1 MTPELAVDLLKQ
13 LVERIFIVASP
24 LLLTAMITGL
34 IVSLIQTI
42 TSLQISSRFKHDTL
56 HCLQSTQKIRF
67 SAGIRTVNRS
77 RTKQFKFVNRSNIKG
92 I

>member
-42 TSLQISSRFKHDTL
+42 TSLQEQTL
-56 HCLQSTQKIRF
+56 SFVPKALTVLVVLLMILPWALQIVMDYTTGVIGLMGR
-67 SAGIRTVNRS
+67 INR
-77 RTKQFKFVNRSNIKG
+77 
-92 I
+92 

>member
-42 TSLQISSRFKHDTL
+42 TSLQEQTL
-56 HCLQSTQKIRF
+56 SFVPKALTVLGVLPWALQIVMDYTTGVIGLMGR
-67 SAGIRTVNRS
+67 INR
-77 RTKQFKFVNRSNIKG
+77 
-92 I
+92 